1 MKFFIDN
8 IFILALVLLS
18 GGALLVPAVMRRGA
32 KVSLLQATQLMNQ
45 GKTLVLDVR
54 TPAEFS
60 AGHVR
65 DAKNI
70 ALNELAGKLA
80 ELEKYKDKP
89 VIVVCQS
96 GIRSTKALT
105 LLKKAGFNHAVSLD
119 GGMADWHKQGLPSV
133 K

>member
-8 IFILALVLLS
+8 IFLLGLVLLS

-32 KVSLLQATQLMNQ
+32 KVTLLEATQLMNQ
-45 GKTLVLDVR
+45 GKALVLDVR
-54 TPAEFS
+54 TPAEF
-60 AGHVR
+60 ATGHVR

-70 ALNELAGKLA
+70 ALNDLAAKLA
-80 ELEKYKDKP
+80 ELAKYKDKP
-89 VIVVCQS
+89 VILVCQS
-96 GIRSTKALT
+96 GIRSTKAMT
-105 LLKKAGFNHAVSLD
+105 LLKKAGFSQVVCMD

>member
-8 IFILALVLLS
+8 IFIVALVLLS
-18 GGALLVPAVMRRGA
+18 GGALLVPTVMRRGA

-105 LLKKAGFNHAVSLD
+105 LLKKAGFNQAVSMD
-119 GGMADWHKQGLPSV
+119 GGMADWLKQGLPSV

>member
-8 IFILALVLLS
+8 IFIVALVLLS

-60 AGHVR
+60 TGHVR

-105 LLKKAGFNHAVSLD
+105 LLKKAGFKQAVCMD

>member
-8 IFILALVLLS
+8 IFILGLVLVS

-32 KVSLLQATQLMNQ
+32 KVTLLEATQLMNQ
-45 GKTLVLDVR
+45 GKALVLDVR
-54 TPAEFS
+54 TPAEF
-60 AGHVR
+60 ATGHVR

-70 ALNELAGKLA
+70 ALNELTAKIA
-80 ELEKYKDKP
+80 ELAKYKDKP

-96 GIRSTKALT
+96 GIRSTKAMT
-105 LLKKAGFNHAVSLD
+105 LLKKAGFSQVVCMD
-119 GGMADWHKQGLPSV
+119 GGMAVWHKQGLPTV

>member
-8 IFILALVLLS
+8 IFIVALVLLS

-60 AGHVR
+60 TGHVR

-105 LLKKAGFNHAVSLD
+105 LLKKAGFNQAVSMD
-119 GGMADWHKQGLPSV
+119 GGMADWLKQGLPSV

>member
-8 IFILALVLLS
+8 IFIVALVLLS

-105 LLKKAGFNHAVSLD
+105 LLKKAGFNQAVSLD
-119 GGMADWHKQGLPSV
+119 GGMADWQKQGLPSV

>member
-8 IFILALVLLS
+8 IFMVGLVLLS
-18 GGALLVPAVMRRGA
+18 GGALLVPAVLRRGA
-32 KVSLLQATQLMNQ
+32 KVTLLQATQLMNQ
-45 GKTLVLDVR
+45 GKALVLDVR
-54 TPAEFS
+54 TPAEF
-60 AGHVR
+60 ATGHVR

-70 ALNELAGKLA
+70 ALNELAAKLA

-96 GIRSTKALT
+96 GIRSTKAMT
-105 LLKKAGFNHAVSLD
+105 LLKKAGFNQVVCMD

>member
-8 IFILALVLLS
+8 IFIVALVLLS

-60 AGHVR
+60 TGHVR

-105 LLKKAGFNHAVSLD
+105 LLKKAGFNQAVSLD
-119 GGMADWHKQGLPSV
+119 GGMADWLKQGLPSV